1 VPAVPVPRVIVTP
14 LEVPALPPA
23 APLAA
28 APITL
33 SPGGLGTPVPPPPGP
48 AAAPPVL
55 VTATALHA
63 AATPALLQAPF
74 VLTFASWMGSLIG
87 ATLLFVGTRPLLRA
101 GEIGSVILARTF
113 MPVLAAALAALV
125 GVLVVGWL
133 AGAWAHVWEL
143 WAFRW
148 LVMAASMATLTAL
161 LCLFGWLGLLAA
173 VPLVFYQAPL
183 AGLLAPPSAV
193 PAWLAWI
200 ERAPLHQTTVGLRSL
215 LIGGP
220 ANSIPWTALAIVLAG
235 AIVATWAGTLLWSQ
249 RAQGANR

>member
-1 VPAVPVPRVIVTP
+1 
-14 LEVPALPPA
+14 
-23 APLAA
+23 
-28 APITL
+28 
-33 SPGGLGTPVPPPPGP
+33 
-48 AAAPPVL
+48 
-55 VTATALHA
+55 
-63 AATPALLQAPF
+63 
-74 VLTFASWMGSLIG
+74 
-87 ATLLFVGTRPLLRA
+87 
-101 GEIGSVILARTF
+101 
-113 MPVLAAALAALV
+113 
-125 GVLVVGWL
+125 
-133 AGAWAHVWEL
+133 
-143 WAFRW
+143 
-148 LVMAASMATLTAL
+148 MAASMATLTAL